1 MTTRGGR
8 DARNVYRKSVS
19 AASLRRG
26 PPQTAIRRYI
36 GTRPTSQKTRNWN
49 RSRDRNTPLIVVSM
63 KRNMAKNSGT
73 RECSS
78 QEIARARGVRR
89 AFRKTR
95 TTDSSSAPR
104 KEFTFRV
111 GTQDDLSTA

>member
-1 MTTRGGR
+1 
-8 DARNVYRKSVS
+8 
-19 AASLRRG
+19 
-26 PPQTAIRRYI
+26 
-36 GTRPTSQKTRNWN
+36 
-49 RSRDRNTPLIVVSM
+49 M

-104 KEFTFRV
+104 K
-111 GTQDDLSTA
+111 